1 MTETT
6 SSGSAD
12 AGTRAIRPQTGR
24 TQALNNKIVRG
35 MLVTPG
41 ISSVIG
47 KFLLT
52 VYAVG
57 RKTGRRYSVPVAY
70 IPHEGKLL
78 FGTGFAWAKNLRTG
92 EPVDIRYKGK
102 RVTCDVEVFTG
113 EEDVTRLYAVICRAN
128 KTFAGFNK
136 IGYGAD
142 GEPDP
147 ADLHAAWR
155 GGARAYLLRPR
166 A

>member
-6 SSGSAD
+6 NSGSAE
-12 AGTRAIRPQTGR
+12 AGARATRPQTGR
-24 TQALNNKIVRG
+24 MQGINNKIVRG

-41 ISSVIG
+41 ISSGIG
-47 KFLLT
+47 RFLLT

-57 RKTGRRYSVPVAY
+57 RKTGKRYSVPVAY
-70 IPHEGKLL
+70 TPHEGKLL
-78 FGTGFAWAKNLRTG
+78 FGTGFGWAKNLRTG

-102 RVTCDVEVFTG
+102 RVTCDVEVFTE

-136 IGYGAD
+136 ISYGAN
-142 GEPDP
+142 GEPD
-147 ADLHAAWR
+147 ADDLRAAWR
-155 GGARAYLLRPR
+155 GGARAFLLAPR
-166 A
+166 